1 MSCEAQKI
9 QICGRHN
16 DFLNNYLFTYSEEI
30 SDCHFFI
37 DIKTKG
43 IERVVKSYSIG
54 NGLSFHSPTQ
64 LMWDFGKLLKIP
76 AGEYTFALKIV
87 IAGKPSTDLV
97 GDFIVK
103 KELTKWK
110 S

>member
-30 SDCHFFI
+30 DDCLFFI

-43 IERVVKSYSIG
+43 IEKVIKRYSLE

-64 LMWDFGKLLKIP
+64 LMWDFGNLLDIP
-76 AGEYTFALKIV
+76 SGEYTFALKIV
-87 IAGKPSTDLV
+87 IAGKPSTDIV

-103 KELTKWK
+103 KELTEWK